1 MDHTPSLLTD
11 SYEQDAQ
18 VQLTAWRARITSGPN
33 LWDRTTR
40 GVQQRI
46 NRAIPEKVHTVITA
60 TIEQMTRG
68 ILSGSGLTT
77 PAPLLDASLAQ
88 REAKVLE
95 KIALYRTTA
104 TAEGGV
110 AGAGGFL
117 MAAADFPILIS
128 LKIKLLFDIAALYG
142 HSGRDF
148 RERLYI
154 LAIFQLAFSSPV
166 HRKEVFA
173 TMTAWDARDV
183 GTLDQFDWR
192 RFQQEYRDYI
202 DLAKLAQMLPLIG
215 APVGMIVN
223 YRLLDRLGE
232 TAINAYRLRWFEE
245 REAAAASR
253 AITENLTKPEAPD
266 PRRPR
271 R

>member
-1 MDHTPSLLTD
+1 MNHATPPLAD
-11 SYEQDAQ
+11 RYEQDAQ
-18 VQLTAWRARITSGPN
+18 VELAAWQARIVSGPN

-77 PAPLLDASLAQ
+77 PAPLLGASLAQ

-117 MAAADFPILIS
+117 MAAADFPVLIS

-142 HSGRDF
+142 HSGKDF

-173 TMTAWDARDV
+173 TMAAWDAREV

-202 DLAKLAQMLPLIG
+202 DLAKMAQMLPLIG

-232 TAINAYRLRWFEE
+232 TAINAYRMRWFEG
-245 REAAAASR
+245 REPSLQAGTQ
-253 AITENLTKPEAPD
+253 TEIDETRSA
-266 PRRPR
+266 
-271 R
+271 

>member
-1 MDHTPSLLTD
+1 MNDPGSSASHSIA
-11 SYEQDAQ
+11 YEEQA
-18 VQLTAWRARITSGPN
+18 LAELSAWRAKVMSDPN
-33 LWDRTTR
+33 LWDRATR

-46 NRAIPEKVHTVITA
+46 NRAIPERVHAAITGV
-60 TIEQMTRG
+60 IEQMTRG
-68 ILSGSGLTT
+68 ILTGSGLTT
-77 PAPLLDASLAQ
+77 PAPLLGASLAQ
-88 REAKVLE
+88 REAQIQE

-104 TAEGGV
+104 TAEGGI

-117 MAAADFPILIS
+117 LAAADFPVLIS
-128 LKIKLLFDIAALYG
+128 LKIKMLFDIAALYG
-142 HSGRDF
+142 HSGKEF

-166 HRKEVFA
+166 YRHQVYA
-173 TMTAWDARDV
+173 GMTGWDARDV
-183 GTLDQFDWR
+183 GDLEAFDWR

-232 TAINAYRLRWFEE
+232 TAINAYRMRWFEQ
-245 REAAAASR
+245 R
-253 AITENLTKPEAPD
+253 
-266 PRRPR
+266 
-271 R
+271 

>member
-1 MDHTPSLLTD
+1 MTDHSSPAPHLASND
-11 SYEQDAQ
+11 YEQNA
-18 VQLTAWRARITSGPN
+18 LEELAAWRAKVMSGPN

-46 NRAIPEKVHTVITA
+46 NRVIPESVHTAITGA
-60 TIEQMTRG
+60 IEQMTRG
-68 ILSGSGLTT
+68 ILTGSDLTT
-77 PAPLLDASLAQ
+77 PAPLLGASLAH
-88 REAKVLE
+88 REAQVRE

-104 TAEGGV
+104 TAEGGI

-117 MAAADFPILIS
+117 LAAADFPVLIG

-142 HSGRDF
+142 HSGKDF

-166 HRKEVFA
+166 HRHEVFA
-173 TMTAWDARDV
+173 GLADWDARDV
-183 GTLDQFDWR
+183 GTLQAFDWR

-202 DLAKLAQMLPLIG
+202 DLAKLAQLLPLVG

-232 TAINAYRLRWFEE
+232 TAINAYRMRWFEG
-245 REAAAASR
+245 R
-253 AITENLTKPEAPD
+253 
-266 PRRPR
+266 
-271 R
+271 